1 MIRKKSF
8 FLMFLILTFFLAPF
22 SNAMAFN
29 ENDESNIALLDK
41 TAKAFATVIKK
52 AKTAVVS
59 VQVEKSVKGGAG
71 QSPFEYQEPFD
82 FFNDPFFEKFFG
94 PQSPHAPNAPKRSPH
109 KFKQMGQGS
118 GFLISHDGY
127 ILTNNHVVSGADV
140 IKVKLSDGRDL
151 TAKIIGA
158 DSHSDVAIIK
168 IEGRDFPFVTIG
180 DSDKLEIGEWVI
192 AIGNPFGLQQTVTVG
207 VVSAKGRSSVGIND
221 YEDFIQTDA
230 AINPGNSGGPLLN
243 IHGEVVGMNTAIF
256 SKSGGY
262 MGIGFAIPIN
272 MAKSIKD
279 QLISKGK
286 VTRGWLGVVI
296 QNLDD
301 ELAKSFNIKDKNGI
315 LISDITPNSPA
326 EKYGLKQ
333 GDIITKM
340 NGSVIS
346 DVAELR
352 NKIALISPGNNLS
365 LEIIR
370 DNKPVNINVVIGEQP
385 ADLKTAAGADT
396 GSILEKLGFSVQ
408 DLTPQLSAQLGYK
421 MGKGV
426 IVSDVVQGSPAFNV
440 GIKSGALIEEI
451 NKQPVKDVKE
461 FMSKLTGVE
470 KDKRV
475 LFRVRS
481 GNAVRYTVIS
491 WE

>member
-1 MIRKKSF
+1 MSKKNILSLF
-8 FLMFLILTFFLAPF
+8 FLTIAFLFLINSVSFAL
-22 SNAMAFN
+22 S
-29 ENDESNIALLDK
+29 ENDESNIVLLDK
-41 TAKAFATVIKK
+41 TAKAFAAVIKK
-52 AKTAVVS
+52 TKTSVVS

-71 QSPFEYQEPFD
+71 QMPFEFQDPLD

-94 PQSPHAPNAPKRSPH
+94 PQSPHAPRRSPH

-127 ILTNNHVVSGADV
+127 ILTNNHVVADADL
-140 IKVKLSDGRDL
+140 IKVKLSDGREFK
-151 TAKIIGA
+151 AKTVGT
-158 DSHSDVAIIK
+158 DPQSDIAIIK
-168 IEGRDFPFVTIG
+168 IEGKDFPNVTFG

-272 MAKSIKD
+272 MAKSIKE
-279 QLISKGK
+279 QLIGKGK
-286 VTRGWLGVVI
+286 VTRGWLGVNI

-301 ELAKSFNIKDKNGI
+301 ELAKSFNMKDKKGI
-315 LISDITPNSPA
+315 LIADVTPDSPA

-333 GDIITKM
+333 GDIITRA
-340 NGSVIS
+340 NGSEVS

-352 NKIALISPGNNLS
+352 NKIALIPPGSSLS
-365 LEIIR
+365 FEIIR
-370 DNKPVNINVVIGEQP
+370 DNKPMNLNIVIGEQP
-385 ADLKTAAGADT
+385 ANLKSVSGADSGT
-396 GSILEKLGFSVQ
+396 ILEKLGFSVQ
-408 DLTPQLSAQLGYK
+408 DLTPQLSAQFGYK

-426 IVSDVVQGSPAFNV
+426 VVTDVVQGSPAFNV
-440 GIKSGALIEEI
+440 GIKAGSLIEEL
-451 NKQPVKDVKE
+451 NKQPVKDIKD
-461 FMSKLTGVE
+461 FMTKLAAVE

-475 LFRVRS
+475 LFRIKT
-481 GNAVRYTVIS
+481 GNTVRYTVIS